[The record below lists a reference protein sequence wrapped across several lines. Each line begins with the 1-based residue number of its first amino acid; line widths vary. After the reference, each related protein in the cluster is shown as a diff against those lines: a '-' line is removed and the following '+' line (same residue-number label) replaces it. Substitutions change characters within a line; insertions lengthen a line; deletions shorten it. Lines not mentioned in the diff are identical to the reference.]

1 MEVLFVSGIT
11 DYTNKGQYLSIFLG
25 PFKEF
30 FSLLAQELKEMK
42 GKTINSQM
50 KDNLLQRVIKKCVLI
65 HSPDSFVE
73 PNVHCLMSVAR
84 ESQLL
89 QINY

>member
-11 DYTNKGQYLSIFLG
+11 DYTNKGQCLSIFLG
-25 PFKEF
+25 PFRN
-30 FSLLAQELKEMK
+30 SLVKKLKGLKK

-89 QINY
+89 